1 MSNESFSASI
11 HLAPPQKG
19 REPPFDQTLA
29 KAVIGQPWSAR
40 RGRLLIEAG
49 DRPFHNNGINHR
61 NRAIP
66 LVEWYKP
73 KSLRRA

>member
-1 MSNESFSASI
+1 MISAIKEFTDNIFSMAASCGDS
-11 HLAPPQKG
+11 P
-19 REPPFDQTLA
+19 REIFFDQ
-29 KAVIGQPWSAR
+29 VSEM
-40 RGRLLIEAG
+40 LIEAG